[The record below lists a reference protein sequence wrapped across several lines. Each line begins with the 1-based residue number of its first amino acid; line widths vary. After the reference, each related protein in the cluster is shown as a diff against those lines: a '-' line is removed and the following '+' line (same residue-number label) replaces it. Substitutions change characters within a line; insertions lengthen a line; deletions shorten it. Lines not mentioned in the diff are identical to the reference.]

1 MEETKT
7 VRPGLPGK
15 SVIDEH
21 GKVLFPPEGWAL
33 LPPGDAGLTRKVKSM
48 GPYWL
53 VQSKR
58 GRRTFSGGVW
68 TLASNIDTAKA
79 EIEAKRDTV
88 EYKKK
93 QEAAKQRRDK
103 KEGEYREDF
112 FDAILAYLRFAPRYD
127 HEAQVI
133 ARLVTVHATPVGSGT
148 VARTTRIPVEKRA
161 EAAVIAWMRH
171 KTTAYDTM
179 SIARIKGERRSVRQK
194 LAADSMTILKKYR
207 KGDTVEKSCPLLKA
221 IEKDTSKPSLA

>member
-1 MEETKT
+1 MEETKI

-21 GKVLFPPEGWAL
+21 GVVLFPPPDWAL

-68 TLASNIDTAKA
+68 TLATNIEQARA
-79 EIEAKRDTV
+79 EIEAKRGTA
-88 EYKKK
+88 EYQKNQESAKK
-93 QEAAKQRRDK
+93 RRDK
-103 KEGEYREDF
+103 KEDVYREDF
-112 FDAILAYLRFAPRYD
+112 FGAILSYLRFALKYEE
-127 HEAQVI
+127 EAKII
-133 ARLVTVHATPVGSGT
+133 ARLVTAHATPVGSGT
-148 VARTTRIPVEKRA
+148 VARTTRIPVAKRA

-194 LAADSMTILKKYR
+194 LATESVAILRKYR
-207 KGDTVEKSCPLLKA
+207 MGHAVESRCPLLQA
-221 IEKDTSKPSLA
+221 IEEHR